1 MNRDRIFSGMAVL
14 VILGVTGALLWQWT
28 REPAPVPAAVMGE
41 EQEEAFERGPQGGRL
56 LEDGD
61 FALEVTIFESG
72 IPPEFR
78 LYAYLDE
85 MPVSPSAF
93 DARIELTRLG
103 GATDVFRFDPEGDYL
118 RGLGRV
124 REPHSFDVAIEVTH
138 ADSTHRWSYE
148 SHEGRTAIPQ
158 RVADSQGIE
167 VEAAAEAV
175 MTDTIELTGTIQAD
189 PGRISEVRSR
199 FPGVVTEISKTI
211 GDRVA
216 RGETLGMV
224 ETNESLR
231 SIPLTAPIGGL
242 IVDRSVQ
249 NGQITGDAP
258 LFVISDMS
266 EVWVYLDVFG
276 KDLASVAV
284 GQAARIET
292 LNGDV
297 IEDRI
302 DWISPL
308 VAHGSQSVRARIT
321 VPNPD
326 DRLRP
331 GQFVRASVVVDEYPV
346 GLAVRTSA
354 LQTFRDF
361 DVVFARVGD
370 VYEVRML
377 ELGRR
382 NDAWVE
388 VLDGLRSGEIY
399 VTENSYLIKA
409 DIEKSGATHDH

>member
-1 MNRDRIFSGMAVL
+1 MHDEN
-14 VILGVTGALLWQWT
+14 
-28 REPAPVPAAVMGE
+28 E
-41 EQEEAFERGPQGGRL
+41 EEFERGPNGGRL
-56 LEDGD
+56 LEDGP
-61 FALEVTIFESG
+61 FSLEVTIFESG

-78 LYAYLDE
+78 LYAYLDDV
-85 MPVSPSAF
+85 PISPTEF
-93 DARIELTRLG
+93 DARIELARLG
-103 GATDVFRFDPEGDYL
+103 GETELFGFDPESDYL
-118 RGLGRV
+118 RSIGPV
-124 REPHSFDVAIEVTH
+124 REPHSFDVDIEVRR
-138 ADSTHRWSYE
+138 AGSTHRWSYA
-148 SHEGRTAIPQ
+148 SHEGRTSIPQ
-158 RVADSQGIE
+158 RVADSQGIG
-167 VEAAAEAV
+167 VERAGEAV
-175 MTDTIELTGTIQAD
+175 ILETIELTGTIQAD

-199 FPGVVTEISKTI
+199 FPGVVTEVSKTI

-231 SIPLTAPIGGL
+231 SIPITAPIGGL

-249 NGQITGDAP
+249 NGQVTGDAP
-258 LFVISDMS
+258 LFVVSDMS

-284 GQAARIET
+284 GQPVRIET
-292 LNGDV
+292 LNGNL
-297 IEDRI
+297 IEDEI

-331 GQFVRASVVVDEYPV
+331 GQFVRASVQVDRHPV
-346 GLAVRTSA
+346 RLAVRTPA
-354 LQTFRDF
+354 LQTFREF

-377 ELGRR
+377 DLGRR
-382 NDAWVE
+382 DADWAE
-388 VLDGLRSGEIY
+388 VLGGLAPGEVY
-399 VTENSYLIKA
+399 VTANSYLIKA
-409 DIEKSGATHDH
+409 DIEKSGATHNH